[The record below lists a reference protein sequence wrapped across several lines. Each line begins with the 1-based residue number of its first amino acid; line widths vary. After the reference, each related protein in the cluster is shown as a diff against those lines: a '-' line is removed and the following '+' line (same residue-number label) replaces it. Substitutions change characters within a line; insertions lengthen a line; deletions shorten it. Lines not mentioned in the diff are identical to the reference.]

1 MTPAGEEGRVHA
13 APESRAAI
21 SEKAETTEAVG
32 APPPRDTAS
41 QAIVLDGFK
50 LIHNR
55 KRPTGQP
62 EYELYDHRRDPLNLS
77 EVSARYPDVTERLK
91 RELVAW
97 RRSAE
102 AARLKPDS
110 DTEKALSRDELER
123 LRALGYIQ

>member
-1 MTPAGEEGRVHA
+1 M
-13 APESRAAI
+13 
-21 SEKAETTEAVG
+21 
-32 APPPRDTAS
+32 
-41 QAIVLDGFK
+41 
-50 LIHNR
+50 
-55 KRPTGQP
+55 
-62 EYELYDHRRDPLNLS
+62 
-77 EVSARYPDVTERLK
+77 ERLK